1 MNERRSQR
9 VSEALREELTELIGY
24 EMDDPRLSSV
34 SVTDVLL
41 TPDLKQARILV
52 TADAE
57 TVAVLDRARHFL
69 RREVARRLRLF
80 RVPDLRFEPGAGV
93 APDRIE
99 TLLKRVRKGRPREK
113 NSSE

>member
-1 MNERRSQR
+1 MNERRAQR

-34 SVTDVLL
+34 DVTDVLL
-41 TPDLKQARILV
+41 SPDLRQARVLV
-52 TADAE
+52 TGDAGTLE
-57 TVAVLDRARHFL
+57 VLEGARHFL
-69 RREVARRLRLF
+69 RRQLARRLRLF
-80 RVPDLRFEPGAGV
+80 RVPDLHFEAGAEV

-113 NSSE
+113 NSAE